1 MKVIQ
6 ETDSLLLLLDPDQPV
21 KADVHFEVYII
32 FDSRSNHCHLISD
45 ERWNNMYYASSY
57 RGTM

>member
-1 MKVIQ
+1 LFDGVLAPLSTIYQQ

-21 KADVHFEVYII
+21 KADVHYEVYII

-45 ERWNNMYYASSY
+45 ER
-57 RGTM
+57 

>member
-21 KADVHFEVYII
+21 KADVHYEVYII
-32 FDSRSNHCHLISD
+32 FDPRSNHCHLISD
-45 ERWNNMYYASSY
+45 ER
-57 RGTM
+57 